1 MSPIRLIL
9 TALIVLGSL
18 LAVAAYLPVKLLA
31 VRYAPQIIAPE
42 FAEHR
47 PVAIVFGAGLRS
59 DGRPTRVL
67 EDRVRTAV
75 DLYHAGSADTLLL
88 SGATNGAGRDET
100 EAMLDLA
107 LQLGVS
113 REDILLDPE
122 GTRTFETCSRA
133 RSIWS
138 IEQAHLVTQRFHLP
152 RALVICDQ
160 LGMDVTG
167 VSADRRIYSKLSMAF
182 WQLREIP
189 AVLRALC
196 DLRIYTQESS
206 TLDIPKEP
214 SS

>member
-1 MSPIRLIL
+1 MSPIRCVLSVV
-9 TALIVLGSL
+9 IVLGAL
-18 LAVAAYLPVKLLA
+18 LAAAAYLPSKLLA
-31 VRYAPQIIAPE
+31 ARYAAQIVTPE
-42 FAEHR
+42 LAEHR
-47 PVAIVFGAGLRS
+47 PIAIVFGAGLRS

-67 EDRVRTAV
+67 EDRVRTASE
-75 DLYHAGSADTLLL
+75 LYHAGNADKLLL
-88 SGATNGAGRDET
+88 SGATNGAGRNET

-113 REDILLDPE
+113 RDDILLDPE

-133 RSIWS
+133 RSLWS

-167 VSADRRIYSKLSMAF
+167 VVADRRTYSKLSMAF

-196 DLRIYTQESS
+196 DLRINAQES
-206 TLDIPKEP
+206 TMLDIPRDK